1 MGLEASTL
9 ANISLGTQAAGVG
22 ASAMGAYNNS
32 KAEKYALDYQAKVA
46 ANNAQLARWKASDAI
61 TRGQTDTARQQL
73 KTRQLKGSQR
83 ASAAARGVDLG
94 EGSALN
100 ILSDTDF
107 MGAIDANQITDN
119 AAREAWA
126 YQQEASDYT
135 SNSEVLR
142 NRAKSVSPGSAA
154 FSTLLTGAG
163 SVVSSWYSFKEKG
176 ALK

>member
-1 MGLEASTL
+1 MGLETL
-9 ANISLGTQAAGVG
+9 SLGMQAAGAG
-22 ASAMGAYNNS
+22 ASAVGAYNNS

-46 ANNAQLARWKASDAI
+46 ANNAQLAQWRASDAI

-100 ILSDTDF
+100 ILSDTDYL
-107 MGAIDANQITDN
+107 GAIDANQITQN
-119 AAREAWA
+119 AEMEAWA

-154 FSTLLTGAG
+154 FSTLLTGA
-163 SVVSSWYSFKEKG
+163 SAVSKSWYSMKEKKG
-176 ALK
+176 PYA